1 YTLKLKDKTGKI
13 IQKVDKEKPF
23 VYLFGVGGLLPV
35 FESNL
40 KGLDVGN
47 SFEFSLR
54 KEDGYGEYNN
64 DMIIE
69 LGKDVFKV
77 EDKIDE
83 EMLKIGNIVP
93 MQNDQGRQLN
103 GKIIS
108 VSDDKVKMDF
118 NHPLAGEDLY
128 FEGVILE
135 IREATKEELEQKQAQ

>member
-1 YTLKLKDKTGKI
+1 M
-13 IQKVDKEKPF
+13 
-23 VYLFGVGGLLPV
+23 
-35 FESNL
+35 
-40 KGLDVGN
+40 
-47 SFEFSLR
+47 R